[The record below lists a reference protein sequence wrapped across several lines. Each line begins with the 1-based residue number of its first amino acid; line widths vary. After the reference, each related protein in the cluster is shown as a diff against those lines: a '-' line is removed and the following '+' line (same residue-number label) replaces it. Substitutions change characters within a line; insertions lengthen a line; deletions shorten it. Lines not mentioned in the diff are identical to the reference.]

1 MSQVAQ
7 PSALISGVDHVPFR
21 RFGDTRGYFF
31 ETYRKTWIPGIREM
45 VQGNCSFSRA
55 GVLRGLHYHLKQA
68 DLWTVPVGRVR
79 AALTDLRRSSPT
91 RGRSEVLE
99 LNASEPR
106 GLYIPKGV
114 AHGFYALED
123 TYMTYLVDEY
133 YDNSDELGVFW
144 NDPDLALA
152 WGADEPSLSER
163 DLKNPRLRDIPED
176 RLPP

>member
-1 MSQVAQ
+1 MSQVAE
-7 PSALISGVDHVPFR
+7 PSLLINGVYRVPFR

-31 ETYRKTWIPGIREM
+31 ETYRKSWIPGIREM

-68 DLWTVPVGRVR
+68 DLWSVPVGRAR
-79 AALTDLRRSSPT
+79 AVLIDLRRSSST

-99 LNASEPR
+99 LSASEPM

-133 YDNSDELGVFW
+133 YDNSDELGVLW
-144 NDPDLALA
+144 NDPDLALP
-152 WGADEPSLSER
+152 WGAEETSLSER